1 MGSAARGVLNRLFL
15 DGRKSRCR
23 VGVPQ
28 PDSLRARDYSEFL
41 LGCKPSG
48 SSKRRTNVPA
58 TCCLLPKAVQ
68 ADVRQSSD
76 QCGHGVHGGFFRSAW
91 CSRCSR
97 LRWKK
102 VRDPENYTSKQVGSQ
117 PGHEIPKGGLM
128 RSGALCRR
136 RFDVSSRLRRQQE
149 SGPPLAGG
157 LFLTHY
163 CATAFLRS

>member
-1 MGSAARGVLNRLFL
+1 MGRVQRIPERSILSLTRFLQAPSTEPLAMVLPVAESSS
-15 DGRKSRCR
+15 SRCATIQR
-23 VGVPQ
+23 SMWPWRSRRFFPIGLVP
-28 PDSLRARDYSEFL
+28 
-41 LGCKPSG
+41 
-48 SSKRRTNVPA
+48 
-58 TCCLLPKAVQ
+58 
-68 ADVRQSSD
+68 
-76 QCGHGVHGGFFRSAW
+76 
-91 CSRCSR
+91 RCSR

-117 PGHEIPKGGLM
+117 PEREIPKGGLM

-163 CATAFLRS
+163 CATACPRL